1 MKKEKKKEKR
11 KKRKDALDGVVCSP
25 PRTAHTSPG
34 QAGHRARLCF
44 LSLSLFILLFIA
56 CFLHS
61 KVVITTK
68 SGREQTN
75 FFDLWLLA

>member
-1 MKKEKKKEKR
+1 MELFVR
-11 KKRKDALDGVVCSP
+11 P
-25 PRTAHTSPG
+25 PGTAPTSPG

-44 LSLSLFILLFIA
+44 LSLSLFIPPFIA
-56 CFLHS
+56 GFLHS

-68 SGREQTN
+68 SGREQIN